1 MTYKYE
7 FLNGTKSDLLKQF
20 AKKYPQK
27 KIEEKGELQNDIKNV
42 KDFSDFLSGLQI
54 LIFYLN
60 KENFDIQKSISD
72 VISSLPKYISINE
85 ECKLFFKTNN
95 KFTIE
100 VLLGIYENF
109 EYLCFEKI
117 KLKVKEHQQQM
128 KQESID
134 KVNDYYNQNNQH
146 RLITKAILASGV
158 RKFISRYLCGIRN
171 DVQVQDNENIF
182 LFLPYKL
189 DLWSKEI
196 ADNPKFM
203 EEFKNMQE
211 LDIKN
216 NEAINLYEILGG
228 DKAEDL

>member
-1 MTYKYE
+1 M
-7 FLNGTKSDLLKQF
+7 NF
-20 AKKYPQK
+20 ANP
-27 KIEEKGELQNDIKNV
+27 KITVITACYN
-42 KDFSDFLSGLQI
+42 SG
-54 LIFYLN
+54 
-60 KENFDIQKSISD
+60 K
-72 VISSLPKYISINE
+72 
-85 ECKLFFKTNN
+85 
-95 KFTIE
+95 TIE
-100 VLLGIYENF
+100 TTLKSMLSQTYENF

>member
-1 MTYKYE
+1 
-7 FLNGTKSDLLKQF
+7 
-20 AKKYPQK
+20 
-27 KIEEKGELQNDIKNV
+27 
-42 KDFSDFLSGLQI
+42 
-54 LIFYLN
+54 
-60 KENFDIQKSISD
+60 
-72 VISSLPKYISINE
+72 
-85 ECKLFFKTNN
+85 
-95 KFTIE
+95 
-100 VLLGIYENF
+100 
-109 EYLCFEKI
+109 
-117 KLKVKEHQQQM
+117 M
-128 KQESID
+128 KQQSID